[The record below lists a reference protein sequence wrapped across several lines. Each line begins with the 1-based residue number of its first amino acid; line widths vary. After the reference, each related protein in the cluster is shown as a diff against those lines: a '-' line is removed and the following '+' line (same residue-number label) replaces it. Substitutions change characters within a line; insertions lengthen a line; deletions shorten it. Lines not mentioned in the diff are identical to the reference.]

1 MKKVKKIA
9 VIGGGAAGFFAALS
23 AKYHHPEVAVSLFE
37 KTSKVLSKVKVSG
50 GGRCNVTNAT
60 TDIPTLCKAYPRGGK
75 QLRNLFYRFNTTDTQ
90 ALFESRGVALKTEA
104 DGRVFP
110 VSNESQSIIDC
121 LLNEAEN
128 LGIGIV
134 YQAAVANLKKIDDSW
149 SLSFLKEEKELQF
162 DIVIIATGG
171 SPKLEGFRWLETLEH
186 TVVPPLP
193 SLFTFNMPKDPITEL
208 MGVTVD
214 HAKVKIKD
222 QNIETDGPLL
232 ITHWGMSGP
241 AILKAS
247 AFGAP
252 ALAECQYNFEIQVN
266 WLGERNTE
274 SLFNQLHSCAIEHP
288 QKAVSKQK
296 AFPLP
301 QRLWQYLVKKKGI
314 PADMKWI
321 DLGKK
326 KGRQLVELLA
336 NDTYV
341 ISGKTTFKEEFVT
354 CGGIALNSVDLKT
367 MQSKSQKGL
376 YFAGEV
382 LNIDA
387 ITGGYNFQ
395 AAWSTGFIAGQL
407 NENKT

>member
-1 MKKVKKIA
+1 MRKINNVA
-9 VIGGGAAGFFAALS
+9 VLGGGAAGFFAALS
-23 AKYHHPEVAVSLFE
+23 VKKHHPQAKVILYE
-37 KTSKVLSKVKVSG
+37 KTTKVLAKVKISG
-50 GGRCNVTNAT
+50 GGRCNVTNS
-60 TDIPTLCKAYPRGGK
+60 DSNIDTLCMAYPRGGK

-90 ALFESRGVALKTEA
+90 EWFRSRGVPLKSEA

-110 VSNESQSIIDC
+110 VSNQSQSIINC
-121 LLNEAEN
+121 LMQEAEQ
-128 LGIGIV
+128 LGVEIK
-134 YQAAVANLKKIDDSW
+134 YQSAVS
-149 SLSFLKEEKELQF
+149 SLTKQSNIWRIHFLNKTQEEEF
-162 DIVIIATGG
+162 ESVIIATGG
-171 SPKLEGFRWLETLEH
+171 SPKLQGFQWLKDLGH
-186 TVVPPLP
+186 SIINPIP
-193 SLFTFNMPKDPITEL
+193 SLFTFNIPGDSITQL
-208 MGVTVD
+208 MGVAVED
-214 HAKVKIKD
+214 AKVKIKGY
-222 QNIETDGPLL
+222 NIETSGALL

-274 SLFNQLHSCAIEHP
+274 ILFNQLQICALEHP

-301 QRLWQYLVKKKGI
+301 QRLWQYLVNKKGI
-314 PADMKWI
+314 EVDKKWI

-326 KGRQLVELLA
+326 KRRQLLELLV
-336 NDTYV
+336 NDVYS

-354 CGGIALNSVDLKT
+354 CGGVGLKSIHLKT
-367 MQSKSQKGL
+367 LESKSHTGL

-395 AAWSTGFIAGQL
+395 AAWSTGFIAGQMGV
-407 NENKT
+407 NN

>member
-1 MKKVKKIA
+1 MKKINNVA
-9 VIGGGAAGFFAALS
+9 VLGGGAAGFFAALS
-23 AKYHHPEVAVSLFE
+23 VKKHHPQAKVILYE
-37 KTSKVLSKVKVSG
+37 KTTKVLGKVKISG
-50 GGRCNVTNAT
+50 GGRCNVTNSDS
-60 TDIPTLCKAYPRGGK
+60 DIDTLCMAYPRGGK

-90 ALFESRGVALKTEA
+90 EWFRSRGVPLKSEA

-110 VSNESQSIIDC
+110 VSNQSQSIINC
-121 LLNEAEN
+121 LMQEAEQLGVEIKYQAVVNSLTKQSNIWRIHFLNETQEEEF
-128 LGIGIV
+128 
-134 YQAAVANLKKIDDSW
+134 DS
-149 SLSFLKEEKELQF
+149 
-162 DIVIIATGG
+162 VIIATGG
-171 SPKLEGFRWLETLEH
+171 SPKLQGFQWLKDLGH
-186 TVVPPLP
+186 SIIKPLP
-193 SLFTFNMPKDPITEL
+193 SLFTFNIPGDSITQL
-208 MGVTVD
+208 MGVAVED
-214 HAKVKIKD
+214 AKVKIKGY
-222 QNIETDGPLL
+222 NIETSGALL

-274 SLFNQLHSCAIEHP
+274 ILFNQLQICALEHP

-301 QRLWQYLVKKKGI
+301 QRLWQYLVNKKGI
-314 PADMKWI
+314 EADKKWI

-326 KGRQLVELLA
+326 KGRQLLELLA
-336 NDTYV
+336 NDVYS

-354 CGGIALNSVDLKT
+354 CGGVGLESIHLKT
-367 MQSKSQKGL
+367 LESKSHTGL

-395 AAWSTGFIAGQL
+395 AAWSTGFIAGQMGV
-407 NENKT
+407 NN

>member
-1 MKKVKKIA
+1 MKKIDTVA
-9 VIGGGAAGFFAALS
+9 VLGGGAAGFFAALS
-23 AKYHHPEVAVSLFE
+23 VKKHHPQAKVILYE
-37 KTSKVLSKVKVSG
+37 KTTKVLAKVKISG
-50 GGRCNVTNAT
+50 GGRCNVTNS
-60 TDIPTLCKAYPRGGK
+60 DSNIDTLCMAYPRGGK

-90 ALFESRGVALKTEA
+90 EWFRSRGVPLKSEA

-110 VSNESQSIIDC
+110 VSNQSQSIINC
-121 LLNEAEN
+121 LMQEAEQLGVEIKYQSAVSSLTKQSNIWRIHFLNET
-128 LGIGIV
+128 
-134 YQAAVANLKKIDDSW
+134 Q
-149 SLSFLKEEKELQF
+149 EEEF
-162 DIVIIATGG
+162 ESVIIATGG
-171 SPKLEGFRWLETLEH
+171 SPKLQGFQWLKDLGH
-186 TVVPPLP
+186 SIINPIP
-193 SLFTFNMPKDPITEL
+193 SLFTFNIPGDSITQL
-208 MGVTVD
+208 MGVAVED
-214 HAKVKIKD
+214 AKVKIKGY
-222 QNIETDGPLL
+222 NIETSGALL

-274 SLFNQLHSCAIEHP
+274 ILFNQLQICALEHP

-301 QRLWQYLVKKKGI
+301 QRLWQYLVNKKGI
-314 PADMKWI
+314 EVDKKWI

-326 KGRQLVELLA
+326 KRRQLLELLV
-336 NDTYV
+336 NDVYS

-354 CGGIALNSVDLKT
+354 CGGVGLESIHLKT
-367 MQSKSQKGL
+367 LESKSQTGI

-395 AAWSTGFIAGQL
+395 AAWSTGFIAGQMGV
-407 NENKT
+407 NN